1 MTAKFGKSGQYWP
14 EVVETRAICA
24 VAGRVRLGVL
34 HVGLDRFIAAVEVL
48 RRPEFRGP
56 GYRIRSTVSSLDE

>member
-1 MTAKFGKSGQYWP
+1 
-14 EVVETRAICA
+14 
-24 VAGRVRLGVL
+24 VL